1 MRFISLVCGA
11 VAKGRADVRETA
23 ERRSLRNKKI
33 LVQCQGNLPLCI
45 YASLMS
51 GAPKAAR
58 TRASQH
64 TVQAAFPVSASFTG
78 RGPLG
83 SQASSASTPIKRI
96 LPFAAA
102 PAAVAGLAA
111 AFALGNAPSAPV
123 AAEASGHH
131 SAPPAT
137 PRADVSAVQ
146 AMSITQQP
154 ATGLPV
160 VRLDASR
167 LAAIKPKGK
176 HHRTLP
182 ASYVVKSGDT
192 LASIAQQLYRSS
204 DYWTALYWANHSKI
218 KYANEI
224 QAGQVL
230 AVPAKPA
237 KIPSAPKALAAAPA
251 PATSTSS
258 YGGSYSSASTA
269 ESSASTAAAAPV
281 QTGSTSTGSAGS
293 FQACVIAA
301 ESGGNSQV
309 MNSSGHYGLYQFSA
323 STWAAYGGNPAD
335 FGNASVAEQNQVFN
349 NAIAAG
355 GESNWAPYDGC

>member
-1 MRFISLVCGA
+1 MHH
-11 VAKGRADVRETA
+11 
-23 ERRSLRNKKI
+23 
-33 LVQCQGNLPLCI
+33 Q
-45 YASLMS
+45 YA
-51 GAPKAAR
+51 
-58 TRASQH
+58 
-64 TVQAAFPVSASFTG
+64 VQAAFAVSATFAG

-83 SQASSASTPIKRI
+83 SPASSASTPIKRI

-111 AFALGNAPSAPV
+111 AFAFGNSPSAPV

-131 SAPPAT
+131 AAAIPAT
-137 PRADVSAVQ
+137 PRADVSAAQ

-182 ASYVVKSGDT
+182 ANYVVKSGDT
-192 LASIAQQLYRSS
+192 LASIAQQLYRSP
-204 DYWTALYWANHSKI
+204 DYWPALYSANQSKI

-230 AVPAKPA
+230 TVPAKPA
-237 KIPSAPKALAAAPA
+237 KVPSAPKALAPSPA

-258 YGGSYSSASTA
+258 YGESSSSAST
-269 ESSASTAAAAPV
+269 TAAAPV
-281 QTGSTSTGSAGS
+281 QAAPVPTGSTYTGSTGS

-309 MNSSGHYGLYQFSA
+309 MNASGHYGLYQFSA

-335 FGNASVAEQNQVFN
+335 FGNASVAEQNRVFA
-349 NAIAAG
+349 NAMAAG

>member
-1 MRFISLVCGA
+1 VHH
-11 VAKGRADVRETA
+11 
-23 ERRSLRNKKI
+23 
-33 LVQCQGNLPLCI
+33 
-45 YASLMS
+45 
-51 GAPKAAR
+51 
-58 TRASQH
+58 QH
-64 TVQAAFPVSASFTG
+64 TVQAAFLVSATFAG

-83 SQASSASTPIKRI
+83 SHASSAGTSVKRI

-131 SAPPAT
+131 SAAT
-137 PRADVSAVQ
+137 DDTPQADVSAAQ
-146 AMSITQQP
+146 ALSITQQA
-154 ATGLPV
+154 ATGLPI

-167 LAAIKPKGK
+167 LAAIEPKGK

-204 DYWTALYWANHSKI
+204 DYWPTLYSANQSKI

-230 AVPAKPA
+230 TVPAKPA
-237 KIPSAPKALAAAPA
+237 KIPSAPKTLLPSPA
-251 PATSTSS
+251 PSTSS

-269 ESSASTAAAAPV
+269 AAAPV
-281 QTGSTSTGSAGS
+281 QAVAAQTASTSTGSAGS

-335 FGNASVAEQNQVFN
+335 FGNASVAEQNQVFD